1 MQRIAGVDGGFFVR
15 LILGA
20 VRRAMKRMFQQDVV
34 PEPWR
39 VSAHQPALL
48 WGLAQMEGSQQ
59 RMQTVPAKLKVLA
72 SLKVAAL
79 TGCPF

>member
-1 MQRIAGVDGGFFVR
+1 MQRIAGVDGGIFVR

-20 VRRAMKRMFQQDVV
+20 VRRAVKSLFQRDVV

-39 VSAHQPALL
+39 VAAHQPALV

-59 RMQTVPAKLKVLA
+59 RMQTVPAKLKALA
-72 SLKVAAL
+72 GLKVAAL